1 MSADELQLL
10 LARHRARLLTRLNHD
25 LRTPLARIAD
35 RARTNDLA
43 AMAEIGDI
51 ARRHLAWIGDLQVCA
66 RCEVEAPELTLAP
79 VYLHALVH
87 AHAVRHEPAAV
98 PALAVL
104 DGRHLA
110 QVLDRLAG
118 HTGAPLTLDVVHAVG
133 GVALT
138 FCTGVRMG
146 TVWQDVPAT
155 LDSDDLTP
163 GLMLAAHLVRAM
175 GGVLARCG
183 GALRFTIEAALATE
197 DQAMPPTLFG
207 SRFEAPPPFGDGHT
221 MLLREPHDAM
231 RDYLTE
237 IFDSAGFTLCYEFE
251 ELAGG
256 LPALVVCGDAADV
269 ADGRHGG
276 APRLLH
282 ALLPPSAAQAFDAVL
297 YKPAP
302 PQQLLAVA
310 RRLLED
316 RLLMLETPPET
327 PPETKQ
333 EMKPAD
339 GHR

>member
-35 RARTNDLA
+35 RVRLNDVA
-43 AMAEIGDI
+43 ALAEIGDI
-51 ARRHLAWIGDLQVCA
+51 ARRHLAWIGDLQACA
-66 RCEVEAPELTLAP
+66 RYDVEAPELALAP
-79 VYLHALVH
+79 AYLHALMH
-87 AHAVRHEPAAV
+87 AHAVRHEPATL

-104 DGRHLA
+104 DARHLA
-110 QVLDRLAG
+110 QVLERLAD
-118 HTGAPLTLDVVHAVG
+118 HTGTPLTLDVVHAVG
-133 GVALT
+133 GLALT
-138 FCTGVRMG
+138 FCTGVRTG
-146 TVWQDVPAT
+146 TAWQDVPAT
-155 LDSDDLTP
+155 LDSDDLAP

-175 GGVLARCG
+175 GGVLAQCG
-183 GALRFTIEAALATE
+183 AALRFTIEVVLTTE
-197 DQAMPPTLFG
+197 DQAVPPALFG
-207 SRFEAPPPFGDGHT
+207 TRFEAPPPFGDGHT
-221 MLLREPHDAM
+221 LLLLEPHDAM

-237 IFDSAGFTLCYEFE
+237 IFDSAGFTLCYAVE

-256 LPALVVCGDAADV
+256 LPALVVCAETADAL
-269 ADGRHGG
+269 DGAHGG

-282 ALLPPSAAQAFDAVL
+282 ALLPPPRLQAFDAVL

-316 RLLMLETPPET
+316 SLFSSAPEPTP
-327 PPETKQ
+327 Q
-333 EMKPAD
+333 D

>member
-1 MSADELQLL
+1 MSADELQVL

-51 ARRHLAWIGDLQVCA
+51 ARRHLAWIGDLQACA
-66 RCEVEAPELTLAP
+66 RCEVEPAELTLAP
-79 VYLHALVH
+79 AYLHALMH
-87 AHAVRHEPAAV
+87 AHAVRHELAAL
-98 PALAVL
+98 PALAML
-104 DGRHLA
+104 DARHLA
-110 QVLDRLAG
+110 QVLERLAA
-118 HTGAPLTLDVVHAVG
+118 HTGAPITLDVVHAVG
-133 GVALT
+133 AVALT
-138 FCTGVRMG
+138 FCSGVRMG
-146 TVWQDVPAT
+146 AVWEDVPAT
-155 LDSDDLTP
+155 LDSDDLAP

-175 GGVLARCG
+175 GGTLQRCG

-207 SRFEAPPPFGDGHT
+207 ARFEAPPPFGDGHT
-221 MLLREPHDAM
+221 MLLCEPHDAM

-256 LPALVVCGDAADV
+256 LPALVLCGDAAAAVD
-269 ADGRHGG
+269 ARHGG

-282 ALLPPSAAQAFDAVL
+282 ALLPPPGPEQFDAVL

-316 RLLMLETPPET
+316 RLFVLETKPEG
-327 PPETKQ
+327 
-333 EMKPAD
+333 D
-339 GHR
+339 RR